1 MPTASMPIRLTTL
14 GAIRVHRGETALPE
28 LPAQRLRFALLLYLA
43 VERDVSRD
51 EVVALFWPDRDTA
64 RGKHALRQMLY
75 ELRQVLGEDW
85 IDMRRDRI
93 VVRAAVDAAEFESA
107 ADAGRREGALRL
119 YGGPFLLGFSL
130 DNRSFEG
137 WADRR
142 AAHLARLHRRLERD
156 YIAQLVAE
164 GRRDDALAA
173 ARKWVE
179 LDPLDDEAAHTL
191 IERLAAAGQRTA
203 ALQYYEN
210 YESQLAAELQVEP
223 LDDTRAL
230 IASIRNGTVQQ
241 PAVPVSESVAP
252 AGSDSAP
259 SGGVGEATAADAGPS
274 AAPVRPAAAP
284 AAVSG
289 SPKVASASAAV
300 SGSPKVASNPAAVS
314 GSPNVAS
321 ASAPRRL
328 SADGRSEVIP
338 VRRGPIEIWRAA
350 SRVRRVAALAMLAVV
365 LLTVGL
371 VARPA
376 TQQSVTPARKVSI
389 AVLPLN
395 DNSMGSTLLPLA
407 NVLTEDLARGLAL
420 SPLLDVISP
429 NGVRLMR
436 AQGAPEDSL
445 GRMLSADYLVGGGVT
460 RYGERVRVDVELL
473 DGRTGR
479 VVRSEAF
486 VRPWSESRNLVDDV
500 VRGAASFLRREV
512 GMHIEVELARA
523 GAANEEA
530 FRLVV
535 AANAVQEPIVTL
547 LEAREFAAALDL
559 LASADSM
566 LEIAVELD
574 GAWAEPL
581 VRRGWIRERRA
592 FVTRLSDPGDVAARG
607 RLYEDGLAMAAQ
619 AAVRDPDHAGAYALR
634 GALLHQLSLLEEM
647 PRESVFERLDAAE
660 RELRR
665 ATELDPVDQAT
676 WRRLADVLIA
686 TGRYGEAKVAAERA
700 YRLDPYAAAA
710 RPLTNLLFTT
720 SFEMGRDEDAHGWC
734 SQGATYFPEDLV
746 FVYCMLA
753 LHAWADGIEPRPDLV
768 RSELL
773 RFQQGDRRIQP
784 WLEPR
789 FETMIA
795 AAYARAGQP
804 DSARAILAR
813 VGDQPRDSGILW
825 MRASVHA
832 LLGEDSAA
840 LALLEEWMESGTWA
854 ATRVSQSRPFWHLR
868 ERTELQRLIDSR
880 IGALAR

>member
-14 GAIRVHRGETALPE
+14 GAIRVHRGEAAFPE

-142 AAHLARLHRRLERD
+142 GAHLARLHRRLERD
-156 YIAQLVAE
+156 YIAQLVAD
-164 GRRDDALAA
+164 GRSDHALAA

-191 IERLAAAGQRTA
+191 IERLAGAGQRTA
-203 ALQYYEN
+203 ALQYFES

-230 IASIRNGTVQQ
+230 IASIRNGTVQ

-252 AGSDSAP
+252 AGNDTAH
-259 SGGVGEATAADAGPS
+259 SGGVGEESAADTGPS
-274 AAPVRPAAAP
+274 AAPVRPAAAL

-289 SPKVASASAAV
+289 APKAV
-300 SGSPKVASNPAAVS
+300 SAP
-314 GSPNVAS
+314 
-321 ASAPRRL
+321 APRRP

-338 VRRGPIEIWRAA
+338 VRRRPIEIWRAA
-350 SRVRRVAALAMLAVV
+350 SRVRRIAALAMLALV

-376 TQQSVTPARKVSI
+376 TQRSVAPERKVSI

-500 VRGAASFLRREV
+500 VRGAALFLRREV
-512 GMHIEVELARA
+512 GMHIEVELART

-566 LEIAVELD
+566 LEIAAELD

-634 GALLHQLSLLEEM
+634 GALLHQLSLLEET

-753 LHAWADGIEPRPDLV
+753 LHAWADGIEPQPDLV
-768 RSELL
+768 RGELL
-773 RFQQGDRRIQP
+773 RFQQGDRRVQP

-813 VGDQPRDSGILW
+813 VGAQPRDPGILW